1 MVIGSP
7 SNFEEHRGQFSP
19 DGRWVVYISDESG
32 RPEIYVRPFPGP
44 GGQWQVSTNGG
55 VQPRWNPDGKELY
68 YIAPDG
74 QLMAASI
81 AVQNGAIEAG
91 APMAL
96 FQTRV
101 SGGGTN
107 TYTKPQYDV
116 APDGRFLI
124 NTITDASTTAPITL
138 LLNWKPRP

>member
-1 MVIGSP
+1 
-7 SNFEEHRGQFSP
+7 
-19 DGRWVVYISDESG
+19 
-32 RPEIYVRPFPGP
+32 VRPFPGP

-124 NTITDASTTAPITL
+124 NTITDASTTAPITP